1 MELTLLPRKNG
12 AIFLQKLMFGF
23 LIFPNRMFNIESPE
37 VKETEKG
44 TKEE

>member
-1 MELTLLPRKNG
+1 MELTLLPRKND
-12 AIFLQKLMFGF
+12 ANFLQNLMFGF
-23 LIFPNRMFNIESPE
+23 LDFPNRMFNIESPE